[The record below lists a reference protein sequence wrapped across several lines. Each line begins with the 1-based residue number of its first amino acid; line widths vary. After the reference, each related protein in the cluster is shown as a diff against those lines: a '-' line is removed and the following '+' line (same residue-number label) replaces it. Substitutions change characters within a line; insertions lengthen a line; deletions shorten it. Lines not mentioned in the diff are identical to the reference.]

1 MGFAKHAA
9 TASKDT
15 TQVGAALVSPEGAVL
30 LTGYNGPPMGV
41 CDSPER
47 FERPTKYLFAS
58 HAEQNVIAFAA
69 RKGIKTEGCDIYVT
83 HAPCAACTKSLIQAG
98 IKSVMVGGGKFTSS
112 ATWDEEI
119 RASVTMMNEAG
130 IHFVPNR

>member
-1 MGFAKHAA
+1 MGFAMHAA

-15 TQVGAALVSPEGAVL
+15 TKVGAALVSPEGAVL

-41 CDSPER
+41 RDSPER
-47 FERPTKYLFAS
+47 FERPAKYLYAS

-98 IKSVMVGGGKFTSS
+98 IKSVMVGDGIFTSS
-112 ATWDEEI
+112 ATWSEEI
-119 RASVTMMNEAG
+119 QASIAMMNEVG
-130 IHFVPNR
+130 INFVTNG